1 MNSNI
6 LVVDDDPIT
15 IQLLGHI
22 LSDLGTLR
30 FATNGEDAV
39 RLARESSPDL
49 MLLDLKMPGMS
60 GLRVCAAFK
69 ADPTLADV
77 PVLIV
82 TSHAG
87 AELEGILFEMG
98 AADFIAKPFDAPLI
112 RASVETHLR
121 GKRMH
126 DKLRGVDSV
135 DVQTGVASRRR
146 FDESLEQE
154 WSRARRAGT
163 SLALLMIEVDHF
175 QSFDERYGGPGGEAC
190 LQSVAQ
196 ALKGV
201 GRRPA
206 DLVARY
212 GSDAFVVLLPQTPRG
227 GAAHVAHEVLAA
239 VAALGIAH
247 DASSVVPSITASVG
261 VACYDLSSGHCI
273 PPSGDIRHD
282 DQPQEL
288 CSAIDLVRAADKAL
302 SSAKNA
308 GGNQAK
314 LVDVADV
321 AASPA
326 H

>member
-15 IQLLGHI
+15 IRLLGHI

-30 FATNGEDAV
+30 FATSGEDAV
-39 RLARESSPDL
+39 RLARESAPDL

-69 ADPTLADV
+69 ADPTLAGV

-87 AELEGILFEMG
+87 AELEGILREMG

-112 RASVETHLR
+112 RARVESHLR
-121 GKRMH
+121 GKRMN
-126 DKLRGVDSV
+126 DELRSSDLI
-135 DVQTGVASRRR
+135 DLQTRVASRRR

-154 WSRARRAGT
+154 WSRAQRAGT
-163 SLALLMIEVDHF
+163 PLALLMIDVDHF

-196 ALKGV
+196 ALTGV
-201 GRRPA
+201 SRRPA

-212 GSDAFVVLLPQTPRG
+212 GSDAFVVLLPHTPRG
-227 GAAHVAHEVLAA
+227 GAEHVAHEVVAA
-239 VAALGIAH
+239 VAAVGIPR
-247 DASSVVPSITASVG
+247 DASSVLPGITVSVG
-261 VACYDLSSGHCI
+261 VACYEEAGDSCI
-273 PPSGDIRHD
+273 PPSGNVRD
-282 DQPQEL
+282 DVQPQAL
-288 CSAIDLVRAADKAL
+288 CSAIDLVRAADRAL

-314 LVDVADV
+314 LMDIVDV

>member
-1 MNSNI
+1 MNCNI

-30 FATNGEDAV
+30 FATSGEDAV

-69 ADPTLADV
+69 ADPALADV

-82 TSHAG
+82 TSHGG
-87 AELEGILFEMG
+87 AELEGILLEMG

-112 RASVETHLR
+112 RARVETHLR
-121 GKRMH
+121 DKRMK
-126 DKLRGVDSV
+126 DERRSIDLI

-154 WSRARRAGT
+154 WSRARRVGT
-163 SLALLMIEVDHF
+163 ALALLMIEVDHF
-175 QSFDERYGGPGGEAC
+175 QSFDERYGGPGGGAC

-201 GRRPA
+201 SQRPA

-212 GSDAFVVLLPQTPRG
+212 GSDAFVVLLPHTPRG
-227 GAAHVAHEVLAA
+227 GAEHMAREILAA

-247 DASSVVPSITASVG
+247 GALSVVPSITVSVG
-261 VACYDLSSGHCI
+261 VACYEASDRSI
-273 PPSGDIRHD
+273 PPSANMRHD
-282 DQPQEL
+282 VQPQAL
-288 CSAIDLVRAADKAL
+288 CSAIDLVRTADHAL

-308 GGNQAK
+308 GGNQAR
-314 LVDVADV
+314 LLDVVDV

-326 H
+326 P

>member
-15 IQLLGHI
+15 IRLLGHI

-30 FATNGEDAV
+30 FATSGEDAV
-39 RLARESSPDL
+39 RLARESAPDL

-69 ADPTLADV
+69 ADPTLAGV

-87 AELEGILFEMG
+87 AELEGILREMG

-112 RASVETHLR
+112 RARVESHLR
-121 GKRMH
+121 GKRMN
-126 DKLRGVDSV
+126 DELRSSDLI
-135 DVQTGVASRRR
+135 DLQTRVASRRR

-154 WSRARRAGT
+154 WSRAQRAGT
-163 SLALLMIEVDHF
+163 PLALLMIDVDHF
-175 QSFDERYGGPGGEAC
+175 QSFDERYGGSGGEAC

-212 GSDAFVVLLPQTPRG
+212 GSNAFVVLLPQTPRS
-227 GAAHVAHEVLAA
+227 GAEHVAHEVVAA

-247 DASSVVPSITASVG
+247 DASSTVGSVTVSVG
-261 VACYDLSSGHCI
+261 VACYDEGSDRGI
-273 PPSGDIRHD
+273 PPPADVGHD
-282 DQPQEL
+282 VQPQARR
-288 CSAIDLVRAADKAL
+288 SAIDLVRAADKAL
-302 SSAKNA
+302 SSAKDA

-314 LVDVADV
+314 LLDVADA

-326 H
+326 C

>member
-6 LVVDDDPIT
+6 LVVDDDPIA

-30 FATNGEDAV
+30 FATSGEDAV

-77 PVLIV
+77 PVVIV
-82 TSHAG
+82 TSHGG
-87 AELEGILFEMG
+87 AELEAILLEMG

-112 RASVETHLR
+112 RARVETHLR
-121 GKRMH
+121 GKHMNDERRSI
-126 DKLRGVDSV
+126 DLI
-135 DVQTGVASRRR
+135 DVQTGAASRRR

-163 SLALLMIEVDHF
+163 ALALLMIDVDHF

-190 LQSVAQ
+190 LQSVAR

-201 GRRPA
+201 SRRPA

-227 GAAHVAHEVLAA
+227 GAEHVAHEVLAA
-239 VAALGIAH
+239 VAALGSGQ
-247 DASSVVPSITASVG
+247 DASSMVRSVTASVG
-261 VACYDLSSGHCI
+261 VGCYAEASDRCI
-273 PPSGDIRHD
+273 PPESDSRHD
-282 DQPQEL
+282 AQPQAL
-288 CSAIDLVRAADKAL
+288 RSAIDLVRAAESAL
-302 SSAKNA
+302 SSAKSA
-308 GGNQAK
+308 GGNQAR
-314 LVDVADV
+314 LLDVVDV

>member
-6 LVVDDDPIT
+6 LVVDDDPIA

-30 FATNGEDAV
+30 FATSGEDAV

-77 PVLIV
+77 PVVIV
-82 TSHAG
+82 TSHGG
-87 AELEGILFEMG
+87 AELEAILLEMG

-112 RASVETHLR
+112 RARVETHLR
-121 GKRMH
+121 GKHMNDERRSI
-126 DKLRGVDSV
+126 DLI
-135 DVQTGVASRRR
+135 DVQTGAASRRR

-163 SLALLMIEVDHF
+163 ALALLMIDVDHF

-190 LQSVAQ
+190 LQSVAR

-201 GRRPA
+201 SRRPA

-227 GAAHVAHEVLAA
+227 GAEHVAHEVLAA
-239 VAALGIAH
+239 VAALG
-247 DASSVVPSITASVG
+247 
-261 VACYDLSSGHCI
+261 SG
-273 PPSGDIRHD
+273 
-282 DQPQEL
+282 
-288 CSAIDLVRAADKAL
+288 
-302 SSAKNA
+302 
-308 GGNQAK
+308 
-314 LVDVADV
+314 
-321 AASPA
+321 
-326 H
+326 